1 MKKNTY
7 LMDSE
12 ILQMSVGTLILAMRD
27 YLKAKRKGNA
37 KDMTDHLELAEACI
51 QAIGKDA
58 DYIAKAI
65 IDSGELLEEGLEEVE
80 EECKINVPKQYN

>member
-12 ILQMSVGTLILAMRD
+12 ILQMSAGTLILAMRD
-27 YLKAKRKGNA
+27 YLKAKREGNA

-51 QAIGKDA
+51 QAIVKDA
-58 DYIAKAI
+58 DYIANAI
-65 IDSGELLEEGLEEVE
+65 IDSG
-80 EECKINVPKQYN
+80 